1 MTEQNF
7 TNFLINKLKSDKNFA
22 EEFLKVSLEEYSEN
36 ANKEELMLALRH
48 LAEAEGISKLEKKSG
63 IPRNVFYRSLAP
75 KGNPTIDTLLAILK
89 SLNLKMVFKPA

>member
-1 MTEQNF
+1 MTDLNF
-7 TNFLINKLKSDKNFA
+7 TSFLINKLKNDKEFA

-48 LAEAEGISKLEKKSG
+48 LATAKGISKLEKKSG
-63 IPRNVFYRSLAP
+63 ISRNVFYKSLSP